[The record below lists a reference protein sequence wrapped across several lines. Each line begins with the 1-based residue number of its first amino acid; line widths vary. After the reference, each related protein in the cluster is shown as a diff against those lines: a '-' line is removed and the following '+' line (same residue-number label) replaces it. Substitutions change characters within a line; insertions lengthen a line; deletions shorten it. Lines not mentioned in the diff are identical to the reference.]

1 MMLSDFR
8 SYIHII
14 EIEEEVNGLKQSY
27 FKNAI
32 THFPESDLIYPALL
46 AVANHPLA
54 HGLVM
59 TRGKS
64 VLFYGKDCFVCR
76 TPHRAL

>member
-1 MMLSDFR
+1 M
-8 SYIHII
+8 
-14 EIEEEVNGLKQSY
+14 KQSY
-27 FKNAI
+27 FENAMI
-32 THFPESDLIYPALL
+32 EFPESDLIYPAIL

-64 VLFYGKDCFVCR
+64 VLFYGKDCFVYR
-76 TPHRAL
+76 SPHRAV

>member
-1 MMLSDFR
+1 M
-8 SYIHII
+8 
-14 EIEEEVNGLKQSY
+14 KQSY
-27 FKNAI
+27 FANAMI
-32 THFPESDLIYPALL
+32 EFPESDLSYPALL

-64 VLFYGKDCFVCR
+64 ALFYGRDCFVCR
-76 TPHRAL
+76 TPHRAV